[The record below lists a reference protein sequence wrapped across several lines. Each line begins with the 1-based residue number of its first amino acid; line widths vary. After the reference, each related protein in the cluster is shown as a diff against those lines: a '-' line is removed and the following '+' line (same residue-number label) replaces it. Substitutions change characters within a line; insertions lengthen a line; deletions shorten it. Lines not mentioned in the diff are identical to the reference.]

1 MLAVACRARDLPVR
15 DRHARQF
22 VAPLHL
28 ATQVRPVLEAPRI
41 ARLVRLLRSARQ
53 ITQARLAELLEVNPR
68 VYNRWERGLAT
79 PQFDTVVRI
88 ADILQV
94 TLDELAGRAPVPAEP
109 RIHNQELLN
118 LYQQVDSLPD
128 AEQQAL
134 ILVIDSFV
142 RKTQVQKVLNR
153 RR

>member
-1 MLAVACRARDLPVR
+1 MSVFA
-15 DRHARQF
+15 
-22 VAPLHL
+22 
-28 ATQVRPVLEAPRI
+28 E
-41 ARLVRLLRSARQ
+41 RLRLLRSARQ
-53 ITQARLAELLEVNPR
+53 ITQARLAELLEINPR

-94 TLDELAGRAPVPAEP
+94 TLDELAGRTPAPAEP
-109 RIHNQELLN
+109 KIHNQELLS

-142 RKTQVQKVLNR
+142 RKTQVQKVMNR

>member
-1 MLAVACRARDLPVR
+1 MAASLFSLGCFDMSAFA
-15 DRHARQF
+15 
-22 VAPLHL
+22 
-28 ATQVRPVLEAPRI
+28 E
-41 ARLVRLLRSARQ
+41 RLRLLRSARQ
-53 ITQARLAELLEVNPR
+53 ITQARLAELLEINPR

-79 PQFDTVVRI
+79 PQLETVVRI

-94 TLDELAGRAPVPAEP
+94 TLDELAGRTPAPAEP
-109 RIHNQELLN
+109 RIHNHELLS

-142 RKTQVQKVLNR
+142 KKTQVQRVVNR

>member
-1 MLAVACRARDLPVR
+1 MAASLFSLGCVDMSVFA
-15 DRHARQF
+15 
-22 VAPLHL
+22 
-28 ATQVRPVLEAPRI
+28 E
-41 ARLVRLLRSARQ
+41 RLRLLRSARQ
-53 ITQARLAELLEVNPR
+53 MTQASLAELLEVNPR

-88 ADILQV
+88 ADILQI
-94 TLDELAGRAPVPAEP
+94 TLDELAGRTPAAAEP
-109 RIHNQELLN
+109 KIHNHELLN

-142 RKTQVQKVLNR
+142 RKTQVQKVMNR

>member
-1 MLAVACRARDLPVR
+1 MSA
-15 DRHARQF
+15 F
-22 VAPLHL
+22 S
-28 ATQVRPVLEAPRI
+28 E
-41 ARLVRLLRSARQ
+41 RLRLLRSARQ

-79 PQFDTVVRI
+79 PQLDTVVRI

-94 TLDELAGRAPVPAEP
+94 SLDELAARTPPTTEP
-109 RIHNQELLN
+109 RIRNHELLN
-118 LYQQVDSLPD
+118 LYQQVDDLPD

-134 ILVIDSFV
+134 ILVIDSLV
-142 RKTQVQKVLNR
+142 KKAQVQKVVNR